1 MLLNISYNQPK
12 IKEKI
17 IDEVGKTFTLVERF
31 KLNGIGSP
39 KLQITTAS
47 IDIHNLLVLD
57 NNTNVCNIE
66 MRPRG
71 IIVMFRS
78 LLETYALVIPYY
90 KLKLYK
96 GKSEEYSIYRD
107 HYFIKVKAENP
118 AVHKYMMKI
127 LDYKTKYSTHQSRR
141 SSIK

>member
-17 IDEVGKTFTLVERF
+17 IAEVGKTFTLVERF

-39 KLQITTAS
+39 KLQITSAS

-66 MRPRG
+66 MRPSG

-96 GKSEEYSIYRD
+96 GRSEEYSIYRD

-127 LDYKTKYSTHQSRR
+127 LDYKTGTAPTRVEDLQ
-141 SSIK
+141 

>member
-17 IDEVGKTFTLVERF
+17 IAEVGKTFTLVERF

-39 KLQITTAS
+39 KLQINSAS

-66 MRPRG
+66 MRPNG

-78 LLETYALVIPYY
+78 LLETYALIIPYY

-107 HYFIKVKAENP
+107 HYFIKIKAENP

-127 LDYKTKYSTHQSRR
+127 LDYKTGMAPTRVEDIQ
-141 SSIK
+141 